1 MCTVYYIGNHDP
13 SIMKALGE
21 NPGVRSD
28 SFSPSRPRLSS
39 TISMAQTWGP
49 QRAHE
54 LSGQGY
60 DITMNFQCH
69 HMSYTIIYHYH
80 DTMYS
85 HIPVALCFHFSLS
98 ISAKYV
104 CMCIYIWCH
113 NLPGRTSQSEKE
125 SWNTVVPKQP
135 KHMMGS
141 HLGIILHFPGMEKNQ
156 QMAIDVAPGG

>member
-104 CMCIYIWCH
+104 CMCIYIYGVITS
-113 NLPGRTSQSEKE
+113 PGEHPNPKKKAEIQWFQSNPSIWWVHTWESFSISQGWRKTSK
-125 SWNTVVPKQP
+125 WPL
-135 KHMMGS
+135 M
-141 HLGIILHFPGMEKNQ
+141 
-156 QMAIDVAPGG
+156 